1 MSNLDSDKRYANNDL
16 KMIEN
21 DAKTNVLKRSISFF
35 KDRDVAKFNNSK
47 RKQNTVFFQVFLK
60 NKPKL
65 LKYVTDTKYSD
76 TRI

>member
-21 DAKTNVLKRSISFF
+21 EAKTNVLKWSISFF

-47 RKQNTVFFQVFLK
+47 LKQNTVFFSFF
-60 NKPKL
+60 
-65 LKYVTDTKYSD
+65 
-76 TRI
+76 

>member
-21 DAKTNVLKRSISFF
+21 DAKTNVLKWSISFF

-47 RKQNTVFFQVFLK
+47 LKQNTVFFHFFLK
-60 NKPKL
+60 TNQN
-65 LKYVTDTKYSD
+65 Y
-76 TRI
+76 

>member
-35 KDRDVAKFNNSK
+35 KDGDVAKFNNSK
-47 RKQNTVFFQVFLK
+47 HNKIQFFF
-60 NKPKL
+60 
-65 LKYVTDTKYSD
+65 
-76 TRI
+76 IFF